1 MHLAI
6 LVGTASERGP
16 VGDHG
21 FLMGTQEL
29 TEHNDVPIAEH

>member
-16 VGDHG
+16 VGDHE
-21 FLMGTQEL
+21 FLVGSQEL
-29 TEHNDVPIAEH
+29 MEHNDVPIAEH